1 MLIFWTNQTGST
13 SATIVSNRKWCFCH
27 PIHPF
32 YEIFYTSNKHH
43 QKNLVNVT
51 KYRQSDRDA
60 GPSSNIYRQITYV
73 SKFQI
78 AYALLMSL
86 SFKFRVP

>member
-1 MLIFWTNQTGST
+1 MLIFWTNHTSS
-13 SATIVSNRKWCFCH
+13 SATIVSNESDASVIPYILLWNILYKQQASSK
-27 PIHPF
+27 
-32 YEIFYTSNKHH
+32 E
-43 QKNLVNVT
+43 LVNVT

-78 AYALLMSL
+78 SIPYLCL
-86 SFKFRVP
+86 